1 MAENLAESYPAT
13 TSQPSAT
20 AHQEPNHALRF
31 RGDDYVTMGTMDL
44 SGHSVTIQA
53 WVKPTRFP
61 NTLHTIAGM
70 ERSGEAAALLRV
82 GDVGLAASK
91 PQFVVQ
97 IGDGQAKLSAES
109 RLETGEWQHVA
120 ATYDGSHMRLYI
132 DGELD
137 AIRDQDGRMSANGV
151 FRVARSFGGR
161 YFYGTID
168 EVEVWRA
175 ALSQDR
181 IQEGISERLDQRG
194 GRIMGYWPF
203 DEGEGGVV
211 NDQSD
216 NRQDG
221 TIEGATWTQ
230 PGAPLGEGRQTTS
243 SESDPRPDQVEVD
256 GFHLK
261 FSESFL
267 TYEPNGAGPQVAV
280 EKFVVDY
287 GKEWEVIQMKD
298 FLYQLRKPH
307 WNDMFW
313 EVNTSR
319 REVYRVENGTF
330 GEYGG
335 QETTLDIVV
344 DPTGSPENPE
354 RFQLR
359 FPEADLWHVIGESGP
374 ELTVSGTGDYRTV
387 IDEGGEWEVSRL
399 KNFLFHV
406 RQRDWNDFFWKVNTS
421 RGEVYQVKN
430 GTFGGYGGTEETLG
444 VEVSRVVQ

>member
-1 MAENLAESYPAT
+1 MFSFFRIGRSLSTGILAIVLVVLAPAVLGCSYVSMPGAGTDGAPADSDAETNADPADTEVQTNSDPAENY
-13 TSQPSAT
+13 
-20 AHQEPNHALRF
+20 ALQF
-31 RGDDYVTMGTMDL
+31 RGDDHVTMGSMNL
-44 SGHSVTIQA
+44 SGHSITIQA

-97 IGDGQAKLSAES
+97 IGDSQAKLSAES

-203 DEGEGGVV
+203 DEGEGGRSGQPVRQPAGRYHQGRHV
-211 NDQSD
+211 DPARRAAGGRRAD
-216 NRQDG
+216 NRF
-221 TIEGATWTQ
+221 
-230 PGAPLGEGRQTTS
+230 R
-243 SESDPRPDQVEVD
+243 
-256 GFHLK
+256 
-261 FSESFL
+261 
-267 TYEPNGAGPQVAV
+267 VA
-280 EKFVVDY
+280 
-287 GKEWEVIQMKD
+287 
-298 FLYQLRKPH
+298 
-307 WNDMFW
+307 
-313 EVNTSR
+313 SR
-319 REVYRVENGTF
+319 S
-330 GEYGG
+330 
-335 QETTLDIVV
+335 I
-344 DPTGSPENPE
+344 
-354 RFQLR
+354 
-359 FPEADLWHVIGESGP
+359 
-374 ELTVSGTGDYRTV
+374 
-387 IDEGGEWEVSRL
+387 
-399 KNFLFHV
+399 
-406 RQRDWNDFFWKVNTS
+406 
-421 RGEVYQVKN
+421 
-430 GTFGGYGGTEETLG
+430 
-444 VEVSRVVQ
+444 